1 MTVQKSGLNGRAAL
15 VTGASRGIGKG
26 IARRLARDGF
36 TVAVHYNGSAAGAE
50 EAVSLINGD
59 GGSAF
64 ALQGNISDVENIK
77 SLYERFDAELASRG
91 LSGLDVLVNNAGV
104 VVDGTIDSYSEEQF
118 DKQINTNLKGGF
130 FMTQHALPRLKSG
143 GRIINLSSGS
153 TRKAMPEVMLYSA
166 TKCAIDFMTRAL
178 AVQLGPRGITVNA
191 LSPGFTETEMTKALY
206 EDNPG
211 MRDMIIGNVALK
223 RIGQIDDISPI
234 ASFLASPESE
244 WITGQV
250 LQASGGEFL

>member
-1 MTVQKSGLNGRAAL
+1 MAEQESGASGRTAL

-26 IARRLARDGF
+26 IARRLGSDGF
-36 TVAVHYNGSAAGAE
+36 TVAVHYNGSRTGAE
-50 EAVSLINGD
+50 EAVSLIESD

-64 ALQGNISDVENIK
+64 ALQGDISDVENIK
-77 SLYERFDAELASRG
+77 SLYERFDTELAERG

-104 VVDGTIDSYSEEQF
+104 VIGGTIDSFSEDQFEQ
-118 DKQINTNLKGGF
+118 QINTNLKGSF
-130 FMTQHALPRLKSG
+130 FMTQQALPRMREG

-153 TRKAMPEVMLYSA
+153 TRKAMPEVILYSA

-178 AVQLGPRGITVNA
+178 AVQLGPLGITVNA

-206 EDNPG
+206 ESDPG

-223 RIGQIDDISPI
+223 RIGQIDDVSPI

-244 WITGQV
+244 WVTGQV
-250 LQASGGEFL
+250 IQASGGEFL